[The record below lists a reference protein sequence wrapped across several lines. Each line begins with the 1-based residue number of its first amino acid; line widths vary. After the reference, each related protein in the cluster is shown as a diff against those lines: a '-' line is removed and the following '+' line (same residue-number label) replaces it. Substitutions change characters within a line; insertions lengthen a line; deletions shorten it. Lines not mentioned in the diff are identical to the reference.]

1 MNIQYCPYSSEDQ
14 DELFMMIHHLYDEE
28 TEGEQM
34 SDEKIKSTIQFLS
47 DNAQRGKIVVFK
59 DGGLVLGYSILIYYW
74 SNEFGGEIVF
84 IDELFLKAEYR
95 SKKIGSDFL
104 RHTIEQSQSK
114 FKAIF
119 LEVFPSNEKAF
130 QFYTRNGFVRI
141 ESRFLK
147 YTL

>member
-1 MNIQYCPYSSEDQ
+1 MNIRYTPYSIEHR
-14 DELFMMIHHLYDEE
+14 DELFSMIHHLYHEE
-28 TEGEQM
+28 TEGEPM
-34 SDEKIKSTIQFLS
+34 YDEKIKATIQFLT
-47 DNAQRGKIVVFK
+47 DNAQRGKILVFK
-59 DGGLVLGYSILIYYW
+59 DEELVVGYSILVYYW

-84 IDELFLKAEYR
+84 IDELYLKPEYR
-95 SKKIGSDFL
+95 SRSIGTDFL
-104 RHTIEQSQSK
+104 QYIVQASQAK

-130 QFYTRNGFVRI
+130 RFYTRNGFVRI